1 MDQGRGFAEGEFTE
15 NAFEHDAEYGVC
27 AAKTQAVQVRSGT
40 IANARFP
47 CFQSAMEILADR
59 KLFDLRWAR
68 SERDLL
74 SSFRVLYGEHPAIE
88 ARLKALL
95 LRHWQ
100 ERSSALKDL
109 DLARDI
115 TPDWFLSENMVG
127 YVFYVDRFAG
137 NLLGVLDHLDYLESL
152 GVTYVHFMPCLKPRP
167 GPNDGGYSVMD
178 YGAIDPRLGTMADFE
193 KVTAALRARNMS
205 VCIDL
210 VLNHTSKEHAWAE
223 KAKTGDKKYQNY
235 YWMFDTDDVP
245 KQYEKT
251 LVEIFP
257 NDAPGSFT
265 HYPKFKKWVWT
276 TFNEHQWDLNW
287 SNPEVFLDIV
297 DVILNLANKGA
308 EIMRLDAVA
317 FMWKRMGT
325 NCQNQ
330 PEVHDILQALRAATR
345 IAAPAVIHKAEAIV
359 APRDLVP
366 YLGQG
371 RHAGREANLAYHN
384 NVMVQ
389 YWSSLATRDTKLMTK
404 TLAKHFPES
413 FRNACWATYIRCHD
427 DIGWAI
433 TEEDA
438 DAIQGL
444 SGPGHRR
451 FLSDFYSGKFKGSF
465 ARGGIF
471 QENEATGD
479 RRNSG
484 SFASLAG
491 LEAALETNSDE
502 EAKLAVQRML
512 MGFALMCSFGG
523 LPLLYMGDEVGLLN
537 DYSFEDVPE
546 HAHDNRWLHRPAMDW
561 NAVKAAEADE
571 GAAAELLA
579 GVKHIL
585 GRRKATAHLASQVPT
600 RIIDT
605 GNAKVFAFARLADE
619 GTLMGIFNF
628 TEQWTSVSA
637 ARLQGLGVT
646 EFRDVLGGGIITL
659 HGDAVPVAPYGRM
672 WLV

>member
-1 MDQGRGFAEGEFTE
+1 MENHAAPDLFA
-15 NAFEHDAEYGVC
+15 
-27 AAKTQAVQVRSGT
+27 
-40 IANARFP
+40 
-47 CFQSAMEILADR
+47 
-59 KLFDLRWAR
+59 LRWQR

-74 SSFRVLYGEHPAIE
+74 SSFRALYGENLLVE

-95 LRHWQ
+95 LRHWKARP
-100 ERSSALKDL
+100 EALKHL

-115 TPDWFLSENMVG
+115 APDWFLSEKMVG

-137 NLLGVLDHLDYLESL
+137 NLKGVLDHLDYLESL

-193 KVTAALRARNMS
+193 NVAEALRARGMS

-210 VLNHTSKEHAWAE
+210 VLNHTAKEHAWAE
-223 KAKTGDKKYQNY
+223 KAKKGDAKYQNY
-235 YWMFDTDDVP
+235 YWMFDSATVP
-245 KQYEKT
+245 KQYERS

-265 HYPKFKKWVWT
+265 HYPEFKKWVWT

-287 SNPEVFLDIV
+287 SNPEVFLDIT
-297 DVILNLANKGA
+297 DIILNLANKGA

-345 IAAPAVIHKAEAIV
+345 IAAPSVIHKAEAIV

-384 NVMVQ
+384 NLMVQ
-389 YWSSLATRDTKLMTK
+389 YWSSLATRDTRLMTH
-404 TLAKHFPES
+404 TLRTHFPES
-413 FRNACWATYIRCHD
+413 FRNACWGTYIRCHD

-438 DAIQGL
+438 DAIPGT

-451 FLSDFYSGKFKGSF
+451 FLADFYSGAFKGSF

-471 QENEATGD
+471 QENALTGD

-484 SFASLAG
+484 SYASLAG
-491 LEAALETNSDE
+491 LELALENQDL
-502 EAKLAVQRML
+502 AAAALAVQRML
-512 MGFALMCSFGG
+512 MGYALMCSFGG
-523 LPLLYMGDEVGLLN
+523 VPLLYMGDELGLTN
-537 DYSFEDVPE
+537 DYGFVDVPE
-546 HAHDNRWLHRPAMDW
+546 HAHDNRWLHRPLMDW
-561 NAVKAAEADE
+561 KKLKEAESGKGPVAD
-571 GAAAELLA
+571 LLA

-585 GRRKATAHLASQVPT
+585 ARRKATPQLASQVPT
-600 RIIDT
+600 RIIET
-605 GNAKVFAFARLADE
+605 GNEKLFAFIRLADD
-619 GTLMGIFNF
+619 GPLAGLFNF
-628 TEQWTSVSA
+628 TDQWTSISA
-637 ARLQGLGVT
+637 ARLRREGLT
-646 EFRDVLGGGIITL
+646 EFKDLLGGGTAAIHAEAL
-659 HGDAVPVAPYGRM
+659 AVAPYGRM
-672 WLV
+672 WLT

>member
-1 MDQGRGFAEGEFTE
+1 MVNSQDQT
-15 NAFEHDAEYGVC
+15 
-27 AAKTQAVQVRSGT
+27 
-40 IANARFP
+40 
-47 CFQSAMEILADR
+47 
-59 KLFDLRWAR
+59 LFDLRWNR

-74 SSFRVLYGEHPAIE
+74 SSFRTLYGEKPEIE
-88 ARLKALL
+88 TRLKALL

-100 ERSSALKDL
+100 QRPATLIAL

-115 TPDWFLSENMVG
+115 TPDWFLSESMVG

-137 NLLGVLDHLDYLESL
+137 NLTGVLDHLDYLESL

-178 YGAIDPRLGTMADFE
+178 YGAIDPRLGNMADFE
-193 KVTAALRARNMS
+193 KVSAALRARGMS

-210 VLNHTSKEHAWAE
+210 VLNHTAKEHAWAE
-223 KAKTGDKKYQNY
+223 KAKKGDKKYQSY
-235 YWMFDTDDVP
+235 YWMFDSDEVP

-265 HYPKFKKWVWT
+265 RYPEINKYVWT

-287 SNPEVFLDIV
+287 SNPDVFLDIV

-308 EIMRLDAVA
+308 EVMRLDAVA

-384 NVMVQ
+384 NLMVQ
-389 YWSSLATRDTKLMTK
+389 YWSSLATRDTTLMTH
-404 TLAKHFPES
+404 TLRKHFPES
-413 FRNACWATYIRCHD
+413 FRNACWANYIRCHD

-438 DAIQGL
+438 EAIPGL

-451 FLSDFYSGKFKGSF
+451 FLSDFYSGAFKGSF

-471 QENEATGD
+471 QKNELTGD

-491 LEAALETNSDE
+491 LESAMESDNDE

-512 MGFALMCSFGG
+512 LGLALMCSFGG
-523 LPLLYMGDEVGLLN
+523 LPLLYMGDEVGLPN
-537 DYSFEDVPE
+537 DYSFKDVPE
-546 HAHDNRWLHRPAMDW
+546 HAHDNRWLHRPKMDW
-561 NAVKAAEADE
+561 SAVQKAET
-571 GAAAELLA
+571 GKSAAAELLA

-585 GRRKATAHLASQVPT
+585 TRRKATSQLASQVPT

-605 GNAKVFAFARLADE
+605 GNSKVFAFARLADE
-619 GTLMGIFNF
+619 GTLVGIFNF
-628 TEQWTSVSA
+628 TEQWTRVSA
-637 ARLQGLGVT
+637 TQLRSVGVT
-646 EFRDVLGGGIITL
+646 DIRDVLGGGTITP
-659 HGDAVPVAPYGRM
+659 HRDAVPVAPYGRL

>member
-1 MDQGRGFAEGEFTE
+1 MGNLSDDQLFA
-15 NAFEHDAEYGVC
+15 
-27 AAKTQAVQVRSGT
+27 
-40 IANARFP
+40 
-47 CFQSAMEILADR
+47 
-59 KLFDLRWAR
+59 LRWQR

-74 SSFRVLYGEHPAIE
+74 SSFRLLYGENPKTE

-95 LRHWQ
+95 EQHWKN
-100 ERSSALKDL
+100 RPAALKAL

-137 NLLGVLDHLDYLESL
+137 NLKGVLDHLDYLESL

-167 GPNDGGYSVMD
+167 APNDGGYSVMD
-178 YGAIDPRLGTMADFE
+178 YGAIDPKLGTMADFE
-193 KVTAALRARNMS
+193 AVTSALRARGMS

-210 VLNHTSKEHAWAE
+210 VLNHTAKEHAWAE
-223 KAKTGDKKYQNY
+223 KAKKGDKKYQDF
-235 YWMFDTDDVP
+235 YWMFDTNEVP
-245 KQYEKT
+245 LEYEKT

-265 HYPKFKKWVWT
+265 HYPEFKKHVWT

-287 SNPEVFLDIV
+287 SNPEVFLAVTDI
-297 DVILNLANKGA
+297 ILNLANKGA
-308 EIMRLDAVA
+308 EVLRLDAVA

-389 YWSSLATRDTKLMTK
+389 YWSSLATRDTRLMTH
-404 TLAKHFPES
+404 TLRKHFPES

-438 DAIQGL
+438 DAIPGT

-451 FLSDFYSGKFKGSF
+451 FLSEFYSGEFAGSF

-471 QENEATGD
+471 QENEETGD

-491 LEAALETNSDE
+491 LEAATTPE
-502 EAKLAVQRML
+502 EINAAIQRIL
-512 MGFALMCSFGG
+512 MGYALMCSFGG

-537 DYSFEDVPE
+537 DYTFVDVPE
-546 HAHDNRWLHRPAMDW
+546 HAHDNRWLHRPMMDW
-561 NAVKAAEADE
+561 ERVKKPNAIV
-571 GAAAELLA
+571 AELLS
-579 GVKHIL
+579 GIKHIITQKKSHATSSVASPNKNHRHRQQQTL
-585 GRRKATAHLASQVPT
+585 RLHKSRRRRPTGGHLQLHQRTHNRISRSPTPT
-600 RIIDT
+600 RPQRFHRHPNPNKPNPNSQPNQSRT
-605 GNAKVFAFARLADE
+605 LRQTVAD
-619 GTLMGIFNF
+619 
-628 TEQWTSVSA
+628 
-637 ARLQGLGVT
+637 
-646 EFRDVLGGGIITL
+646 ITFL
-659 HGDAVPVAPYGRM
+659 PRPP
-672 WLV
+672 

>member
-1 MDQGRGFAEGEFTE
+1 MNQGRGFAEGEFPE
-15 NAFEHDAEYGVC
+15 EPFDHGRGYGGGKP
-27 AAKTQAVQVRSGT
+27 KTQAAP
-40 IANARFP
+40 IANHREP
-47 CFQSAMEILADR
+47 CFQSAMETGSDDL
-59 KLFDLRWAR
+59 LFDLRWKR

-74 SSFRVLYGEHPAIE
+74 TSFQLLYGDKPDIE
-88 ARLKALL
+88 RRLKALL
-95 LRHWQ
+95 LKQWKARPD
-100 ERSSALKDL
+100 ALRQL
-109 DLARDI
+109 DLSRDI
-115 TPDWFLSENMVG
+115 SPDWFLSEKMVG

-137 NLLGVLDHLDYLESL
+137 TLKGVLKHLDYLESL

-178 YGAIDPRLGTMADFE
+178 YSAIDPRLGTMDDFE
-193 KVTAALRARNMS
+193 EVAAALRARGMS

-210 VLNHTSKEHAWAE
+210 VLNHTAKEHAWAE
-223 KAKTGDKKYQNY
+223 RAKKGEKKYQAY
-235 YWMFDTDDVP
+235 YWMFDSDETP
-245 KQYEKT
+245 SEYEKT

-265 HYPKFKKWVWT
+265 HYPEFKKWVWT

-287 SNPEVFLDIV
+287 SNPEVFLEVVDI
-297 DVILNLANKGA
+297 ILNLANKGA
-308 EIMRLDAVA
+308 EVMRLDAVA

-384 NVMVQ
+384 NLMVQ
-389 YWSSLATRDTKLMTK
+389 YWSSLATRDTRLMTHVLR
-404 TLAKHFPES
+404 THFPES

-438 DAIQGL
+438 AAMPGT

-451 FLSDFYSGKFKGSF
+451 FLSDFYSGAFAGSF

-471 QENEATGD
+471 QENAETGD

-491 LEAALETNSDE
+491 LETATDDASQS
-502 EAKLAVQRML
+502 LAVQRML

-523 LPLLYMGDEVGLLN
+523 LPLLYMGDEIGLLN
-537 DYSFEDVPE
+537 DNSFINVPE
-546 HAHDNRWLHRPAMDW
+546 HAHDNRWLHRPKMDW
-561 NAVKAAEADE
+561 AKVKQAASGK
-571 GAAAELLA
+571 GASGELLA
-579 GVKHIL
+579 GVKHIVT
-585 GRRKATAHLASQVPT
+585 RRKAVSQLTSHAAT
-600 RIIDT
+600 RVVDV
-605 GNAKVFAFARLADE
+605 GNAKVFAFTRLADE
-619 GTLMGIFNF
+619 GPLVALFNF
-628 TEQWTSVSA
+628 TDEWTNVSA
-637 ARLQGLGVT
+637 ARLKQEGLSS
-646 EFRDVLGGGIITL
+646 FRDALGGGDVTL
-659 HGDAVPVAPYGRM
+659 HNNAVPVAPYGRL